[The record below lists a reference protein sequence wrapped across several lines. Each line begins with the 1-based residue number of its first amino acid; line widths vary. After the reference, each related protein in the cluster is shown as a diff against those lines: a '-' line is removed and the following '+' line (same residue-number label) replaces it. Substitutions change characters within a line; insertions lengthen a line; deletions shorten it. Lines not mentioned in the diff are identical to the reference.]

1 MRIEKEVVFIRPS
14 LNLSKPDAVE
24 PLAQVH
30 LATILGQTGKYRI
43 TILDEAFQ
51 PTTEDLL
58 SGAEVVC
65 IGADTAQYSRAK
77 KILTMIREMDK
88 KTRQQRMVH
97 LGGSHATALKGK
109 LLNDGWDSVFVGE
122 ADTQIADIVGL
133 NYQGLVLG
141 KNLRTDEWK
150 SLPIPDRDLLF
161 HQYGKNEDERAASIF
176 TSRGC
181 PYTCIYCFKGVR
193 GRQITYRPLEHL
205 FLEIQDIINRGF
217 KKLYIYDDTLTI
229 MPERVIQIAKFINN
243 RLQWSCNSRTELNQT
258 MLKEMRA
265 GGCDTISMGVETA
278 SEEGLKFIGKGI
290 SKDEAVTAV
299 KMVKDAGIK
308 ARVYMMWGLP
318 FDSNQT
324 VDSSL
329 DLIEEMNPDG
339 VQLALA
345 IPLPGS
351 ELYNRAGELG
361 ISLESN
367 LDLYYYIGPHGPHT
381 FINRTNYLDE
391 KGFAIALDRLQQ
403 GILEWSK
410 REKGR
415 FVNIQEG

>member
-1 MRIEKEVVFIRPS
+1 MKEVAFIRPS
-14 LNLSKPDAVE
+14 LNLSKTDAVE
-24 PLAQVH
+24 PLAQLH
-30 LATILGQTGKYRI
+30 LATILGRTRNYKT
-43 TILDEAFQ
+43 TILDEAVQ
-51 PTTEDLL
+51 PVTEDLL
-58 SGAEVVC
+58 SEAEVVC
-65 IGADTAQYSRAK
+65 ISADTAQYSRAK
-77 KILTMIREMDK
+77 KILTMIREMDQ
-88 KTRQQRMVH
+88 KTRKQRLVH

-109 LLNDGWDSVFVGE
+109 LLKDGWDSVFVGE
-122 ADTQIADIVGL
+122 GDVQIADVIGL

-141 KNLRTDEWK
+141 KNLGTGEWG
-150 SLPIPDRDLLF
+150 SLPIPDRDLLS
-161 HQYGKNEDERAASIF
+161 HQYGKNEEERAASIF

-193 GRQITYRPLEHL
+193 GRQITYRPLEHV

-217 KKLYIYDDTLTI
+217 TKLYIYDDTLTLI
-229 MPERVIQIAKFINN
+229 PERVIRIARFINN
-243 RLQWSCNSRTELNQT
+243 RLQWSCNSRTKLNET

-308 ARVYMMWGLP
+308 ARSYMMWGLP

-324 VDSSL
+324 VDGAL

-351 ELYNRAGELG
+351 ELYNRAKQLG
-361 ISLESN
+361 IKLETD

-391 KGFAIALDRLQQ
+391 QGFAIALDRLQQ
-403 GILEWSK
+403 GILRWSK